1 MSVLE
6 HRGLILNQK
15 IARQLQ
21 EIKQEEV
28 EVKVPGDKNPEY
40 VFYDF
45 FHDIFTID
53 SKSMKLTVEDE
64 WTREVG
70 LETGAAC
77 TKFMSQPVTSEADL
91 EDIEQRARTAEEDE
105 YEQLKVQF
113 GWKSNYG
120 RLVSRGEGQRRR
132 EAAERMARQHAK
144 KAIAEWIFT
153 FNRVSYI

>member
-6 HRGLILNQK
+6 RRGLILNQK

-28 EVKVPGDKNPEY
+28 EVKVPGDKNPGD
-40 VFYDF
+40 VFWDF
-45 FHDIFTID
+45 MRDVFTID

-77 TKFMSQPVTSEADL
+77 TKFMGQPVTSERDL
-91 EDIEQRARTAEEDE
+91 FERGLGDE
-105 YEQLKVQF
+105 KPT
-113 GWKSNYG
+113 
-120 RLVSRGEGQRRR
+120 
-132 EAAERMARQHAK
+132 
-144 KAIAEWIFT
+144 EWVFT

>member
-1 MSVLE
+1 MTHVC
-6 HRGLILNQK
+6 
-15 IARQLQ
+15 ARTSRANFETKNAPQSQ

-77 TKFMSQPVTSEADL
+77 TKFMGQPVTSRHDVEK
-91 EDIEQRARTAEEDE
+91 IEVGLGDE
-105 YEQLKVQF
+105 KPT
-113 GWKSNYG
+113 
-120 RLVSRGEGQRRR
+120 
-132 EAAERMARQHAK
+132 
-144 KAIAEWIFT
+144 EWIFT

>member
-1 MSVLE
+1 MSVLG
-6 HRGLILNQK
+6 HRGLILNFK
-15 IARQLQ
+15 NARQLQ

-64 WTREVG
+64 WTREAG

-77 TKFMSQPVTSEADL
+77 IKFMGQPVTSKDDVKE
-91 EDIEQRARTAEEDE
+91 IEEGLGVEEP
-105 YEQLKVQF
+105 
-113 GWKSNYG
+113 
-120 RLVSRGEGQRRR
+120 
-132 EAAERMARQHAK
+132 
-144 KAIAEWIFT
+144 AEWVFT
-153 FNRVSYI
+153 FNRVS